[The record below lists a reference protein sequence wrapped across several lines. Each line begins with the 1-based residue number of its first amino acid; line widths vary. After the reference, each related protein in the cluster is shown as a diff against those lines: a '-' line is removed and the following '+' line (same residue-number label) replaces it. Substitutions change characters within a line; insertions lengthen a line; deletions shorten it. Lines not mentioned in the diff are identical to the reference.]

1 MKKKIGIV
9 TDSSS
14 GLTIKDFE
22 EMQDIGFC
30 PLLISFNEEETFED
44 DPRKFKDKDFIEKI
58 TTKKEIAKTSQTPLG
73 KTAEIWEEMLKKF
86 EKIIFIPLSKGLSG
100 QYNTAIMLAKEPSFQ
115 NKVYIFDSNGVS
127 IINYLL
133 VKKAY
138 KMAQDDNNNV
148 NTILSSL
155 RKIRDNYIAFIL
167 PNDMSYLAR
176 GGRITK
182 SAAALAKLLKIKPI
196 LIFDGVI
203 DKYDTTRTW
212 KKAVHKVLN
221 EIIKFQKVNKNN
233 TTLYVIDGFVSP
245 ELLNE
250 TKNYIKNHNFKNV
263 EYSKLSNVIAAHTG
277 LNTFA
282 FVSFNINEKI
292 DL

>member
-14 GLTIKDFE
+14 GLTIKDFD
-22 EMQDIGFC
+22 EMKDIGFC
-30 PLLISFNEEETFED
+30 PLLISFNENETFED
-44 DPRKFKDKDFIEKI
+44 DPRNFKQKDFIERI
-58 TTKKEIAKTSQTPLG
+58 TIKKQIAKTSQTPLG
-73 KTAEIWEEMLKKF
+73 KIIEIWEKMLKKF

-100 QYNTAIMLAKEPSFQ
+100 QYNTACVLAKEPEFK
-115 NKVYIFDSNGVS
+115 NKVYVFDSNGVS

-138 KMAQDDNNNV
+138 KMAQDENNNA
-148 NTILSSL
+148 NTILSAL
-155 RKIRDNYIAFIL
+155 KKIRDNYIAFIL

-182 SAAALAKLLKIKPI
+182 SAAALSKLLKIKPI
-196 LIFDGVI
+196 LTFDGTI
-203 DKYDTTRTW
+203 DKFDTTRTW
-212 KKAVHKVLN
+212 KKAVNKALN
-221 EIIKFQKVNKNN
+221 EIIKFHKSNKNN
-233 TTLYVIDGFVSP
+233 TTLYVIDGFANP
-245 ELLNE
+245 NLIDE
-250 TKNYIKNHNFKNV
+250 TKNYVKNHNFKNV

-277 LNTFA
+277 LDSFA
-282 FVSFNINEKI
+282 FVSFNINEAI

>member
-22 EMQDIGFC
+22 EMNEIGFC
-30 PLLISFNEEETFED
+30 PLLISFNDEQTFED
-44 DPRKFKDKDFIEKI
+44 DPRKFEEADFVDRI
-58 TTKKEIAKTSQTPLG
+58 TTKKQIAKTSQTPLG
-73 KTAEIWEEMLKKF
+73 KTMEVWEEMLEKF

-100 QYNTAIMLAKEPSFQ
+100 QYNTASMLAKEPKFK
-115 NKVYIFDSNGVS
+115 NNVYVFDSNGVS
-127 IINYLL
+127 IINYVM

-138 KMAQDDNNNV
+138 TMTQDENNTV
-148 NTILSSL
+148 NTILSTL
-155 RKIRDNYIAFIL
+155 KKIRDNYIAFIL

-182 SAAALAKLLKIKPI
+182 AAATLATILKIKPI
-196 LIFDGVI
+196 LKFDGMI
-203 DKYDTTRTW
+203 DEFDKTRTW
-212 KKAVHKVLN
+212 KKAVHKALN
-221 EIIKFQKVNKNN
+221 EIIKFHKLNKNN
-233 TTLYVIDGFVSP
+233 TTLYVIDGFVNSS
-245 ELLNE
+245 LLEE
-250 TKNYIKNHNFKNV
+250 TKSYLKDYNFTNV

-277 LNTFA
+277 LDTFA